1 MIVGAKRF
9 GTILNRDRRLMA
21 IFGGMVFDGIV
32 FVSLMVAIAILY
44 FL

>member
-1 MIVGAKRF
+1 MIQASRF
-9 GTILNRDRRLMA
+9 GTILNRDGKLLA

-32 FVSLMVAIAILY
+32 FVSLIIAIAILY

>member
-1 MIVGAKRF
+1 MIGAKRF
-9 GTILNRDRRLMA
+9 NNILNNDRKLLT

-32 FVSLMVAIAILY
+32 FISLIIAIAVLY